1 VAAGNLTVSD
11 TINGDLHVAA
21 GKIRLTSKAAVGGN
35 LIYWSGHPASID
47 ENAKV
52 AGVISQRVPKE
63 RFRSSTEKIAA
74 MVAGFILLA
83 KIVGFISTLILG
95 LMLIYI
101 IPNYSREV
109 VSTLRDRT
117 LASLG
122 LGFLMFLATPVV
134 IVFLFVTVVG
144 IPLALILSAVYL
156 IGIYLAR
163 ILAILWIGSTMLGWF
178 GKTVREGWVLVIGLV
193 IYSIL
198 TLIPFVGGLVTML
211 AVLVGLGASL
221 LADRQIYLAARKE
234 EMI

>member
-1 VAAGNLTVSD
+1 
-11 TINGDLHVAA
+11 
-21 GKIRLTSKAAVGGN
+21 
-35 LIYWSGHPASID
+35 
-47 ENAKV
+47 
-52 AGVISQRVPKE
+52 
-63 RFRSSTEKIAA
+63 

-95 LMLIYI
+95 LLLIYL

-109 VSTLRDRT
+109 VSTVRDRT

-122 LGFLMFLATPVV
+122 LGFLMLLVTPVV

-144 IPLALILSAVYL
+144 IPLALILLAVYL

-163 ILAILWIGSTMLGWF
+163 ILAILWIGSTLIGWF

-193 IYSIL
+193 TYSIL
-198 TLIPFVGGLVTML
+198 TLIPFVGGLITML
-211 AVLVGLGASL
+211 AVLVGLGASI
-221 LADRQIYLAARKE
+221 LADRQLYLTARKK